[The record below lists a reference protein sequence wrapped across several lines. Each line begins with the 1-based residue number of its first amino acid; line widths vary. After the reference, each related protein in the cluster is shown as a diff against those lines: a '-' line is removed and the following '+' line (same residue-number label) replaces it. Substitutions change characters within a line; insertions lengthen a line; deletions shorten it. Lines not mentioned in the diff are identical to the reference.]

1 MRTNYSSTFTTVA
14 LGLAVFSIV
23 GVAQKAQTP
32 TASVPPTKDVVSATV
47 PATVPESASTVQV
60 AATASPDLAIAQ
72 WGDIKDC
79 TYDMRARFFAGL
91 SRLEARVDRQIS
103 WLAARRAAMPSR
115 ANTQDWDFAM
125 TEMQNAR
132 SSLKSM
138 GEELG
143 KAAPDIWNQEK
154 DRVGEAWVRTQA
166 AFDGVKSSTTN

>member
-1 MRTNYSSTFTTVA
+1 MKTYRFPKSATVA
-14 LGLAVFSIV
+14 LGLAVFSTV
-23 GVAQKAQTP
+23 GVAQKEQTA
-32 TASVPPTKDVVSATV
+32 TASSPPSKDAA
-47 PATVPESASTVQV
+47 PATVPVTVPGAPSTVQV